1 MTFSEVLL
9 KVSFGWALMILTLSS
24 LSLTKEMLM
33 MMASRATPY
42 PEEESDNER
51 PNIFKRNAS
60 KKCERKNMAHKM
72 IICHF

>member
-42 PEEESDNER
+42 PEEESDDDDRTFSKEMR
-51 PNIFKRNAS
+51 AKNANV
-60 KKCERKNMAHKM
+60 KIWPIK
-72 IICHF
+72 